1 MRFASL
7 LILLILGS
15 CTNKERK
22 LTFNDFSGVSLVPPI
37 DEMEYNA
44 DGSIKMLENLESK
57 ISHVESQG
65 GKFSI
70 IVVDRNSND
79 NYDDIGVDLIR
90 IEKFGIEETEE
101 NFFGKMKALNQFEI
115 NNQPFVVKNISK
127 SGHEA
132 VLEWAAKDT
141 SVATT
146 HRMIDR
152 LPNVGFKRVGADTT
166 RFHSLLG
173 GDEYIYVK
181 FWASWCSTCIDEI
194 PTLKVLHDKYEDRL
208 TIVSLNWK
216 DGEDVIEEYI
226 DRLDMQWI
234 QGRTDELV
242 NELFLTRGLPRGLLF
257 DSEGNLLEI
266 NIGSV
271 ALEKKY
277 LLKDS

>member
-15 CTNKERK
+15 CTNKGIELR
-22 LTFNDFSGVSLVPPI
+22 FVDFSGVSLIPSI
-37 DEMEYNA
+37 DEMEYNS
-44 DGSIKMLENLESK
+44 DGSIKMLENLHAK
-57 ISHVESQG
+57 ISHVESQKG
-65 GKFSI
+65 RFSI
-70 IVVDRNSND
+70 ILVDRNNND
-79 NYDDIGVDLIR
+79 NYDDMGVDLIR
-90 IEKFGIEETEE
+90 IEKFGIKETQE

-127 SGHEA
+127 SGNEA

-141 SVATT
+141 LVATT

-166 RFHSLLG
+166 SFHSLLG
-173 GDEYIYVK
+173 DNEYIYVK
-181 FWASWCSTCIDEI
+181 FWASWCSTCVDEI
-194 PTLKVLHDKYEDRL
+194 PDLKTLHDNYQDRL

-216 DGEDVIEEYI
+216 DGEDVIEGYI
-226 DRLDMQWI
+226 DRFDMQWI
-234 QGRTDELV
+234 QGRTNELV

-266 NIGSV
+266 NIGNV